1 MAGTNTIR
9 AMGAGLLIA
18 ACKEGDIPPPPVDS
32 SLDTAIHTP
41 AEELHLKLT
50 ACLTQA
56 DGSLSFAEQPI
67 TPQETLPIHLGE
79 QGGCHVWV
87 QLDLQGN
94 QAFRGMVSGKELPI
108 QISIQSENGLIAVQD
123 PSGSPVYQ
131 HPEWTF
137 IEEDRAVAKK
147 MVYLMNGDQAAGL
160 DFCRAQYAD
169 VQGPFTFSSSINNP
183 HVENPEKPIDVYLKL

>member
-1 MAGTNTIR
+1 MAELNTIR
-9 AMGAGLLIA
+9 AMGAGLFMA
-18 ACKEGDIPPPPVDS
+18 ACKEGDIPAPPVDS
-32 SLDTAIHTP
+32 SLDTAIHAP

-67 TPQETLPIHLGE
+67 TPQETLPVHLGQ

-87 QLDLQGN
+87 QLDLRGN
-94 QAFRGMVSGKELPI
+94 QAFRGMVSGEELPI

-137 IEEDRAVAKK
+137 IGEDRAVATK
-147 MVYLMNGDQAAGL
+147 MAYVMNGDETAGL
-160 DFCRAQYAD
+160 NFCRTQYAD
-169 VQGPFTFSSSINNP
+169 VQGPFELSSSIDNP
-183 HVENPEKPIDVYLKL
+183 HVENPGEPIDVYLKL